1 MPAPVTPGD
10 SVVLSQGLGFVD
22 VPRSRKLLWEVYHWQ
37 TASRDRPAG
46 WVDPPS
52 GSILQLYSV
61 VYGGMSETFREA
73 GDSALAA
80 RADSVAREV
89 TEELRQGSAF

>member
-1 MPAPVTPGD
+1 
-10 SVVLSQGLGFVD
+10 
-22 VPRSRKLLWEVYHWQ
+22 
-37 TASRDRPAG
+37 
-46 WVDPPS
+46 
-52 GSILQLYSV
+52 
-61 VYGGMSETFREA
+61 MSETFREA